1 MKQTST
7 LFRLLGHSTR
17 LRLLR
22 VLMQDRFNVT
32 ELTGILDLAQSGV
45 SRHLG
50 LLKDAGLVVE
60 EPEAGYVYYGLAE
73 NDHNG
78 NATLWPLL
86 KAELATVNKD
96 RSTRADDARLQEVLR
111 IRQENFETHGD
122 EKQLV
127 PGRSWAAWARIL
139 GHLLPP
145 LDVVDIGCGEGYLA
159 LEASRW
165 AKTVIGIDRSDEVLR
180 RARAL
185 MTRRNVSNILWKK
198 GDLAQLPLPNESV
211 DVALLS
217 QALHHTH
224 NPGQALQEAY
234 RVLRPTGRVLILD
247 LREHEETW
255 VRDRFGDTQM
265 GFSNRSLEKLLRS
278 SGYSKVKVG
287 IGAKRTGDPFTVL
300 IASGVRP
307 GNSSVRHKR
316 NRSSKL
322 SSSKGASHRERH

>member
-1 MKQTST
+1 
-7 LFRLLGHSTR
+7 
-17 LRLLR
+17 
-22 VLMQDRFNVT
+22 
-32 ELTGILDLAQSGV
+32 
-45 SRHLG
+45 
-50 LLKDAGLVVE
+50 
-60 EPEAGYVYYGLAE
+60 
-73 NDHNG
+73 
-78 NATLWPLL
+78 
-86 KAELATVNKD
+86 
-96 RSTRADDARLQEVLR
+96 
-111 IRQENFETHGD
+111 
-122 EKQLV
+122 
-127 PGRSWAAWARIL
+127 
-139 GHLLPP
+139 
-145 LDVVDIGCGEGYLA
+145 
-159 LEASRW
+159 
-165 AKTVIGIDRSDEVLR
+165 
-180 RARAL
+180 
-185 MTRRNVSNILWKK
+185 MTRRNVSNVLWKK
-198 GDLAQLPLPNESV
+198 GDLAQLPLPDESV

-217 QALHHTH
+217 QTLHHTD

-316 NRSSKL
+316 NRASKL

>member
-1 MKQTST
+1 MKQAST
-7 LFRLLGHSTR
+7 LFRLLGNPAR

-50 LLKDAGLVVE
+50 LLKDAGLVIE
-60 EPEAGYVYYGLAE
+60 APEAGYVYYGLAQ
-73 NDHNG
+73 NNQNG
-78 NATLWPLL
+78 NAALWPLL
-86 KAELATVNKD
+86 KNELTATTKD
-96 RSTRADDARLQEVLR
+96 RATRADDARLQEVLR

-122 EKQLV
+122 SKQLV

-165 AKTVIGIDRSDEVLR
+165 ARTVIGIDRSDEVLK

-185 MTRRNVSNILWKK
+185 MTRRNISNILWKK
-198 GDLAQLPLPNESV
+198 GDLAQLPLANKSV

-217 QALHHTH
+217 QTLHHAN

-234 RVLRPTGRVLILD
+234 RVLRPTGRVLVLD

-255 VRDRFGDTQM
+255 VRERFGDAQM
-265 GFSNRSLEKLLRS
+265 GFSDRHLEKLLQTA
-278 SGYSKVKVG
+278 GYSKVKVSV
-287 IGAKRTGDPFTVL
+287 GARRKGDPFTVL

-307 GNSSVRHKR
+307 DNSHVRHKGKH
-316 NRSSKL
+316 SSRPSL
-322 SSSKGASHRERH
+322 SKGVSHCERH

>member
-1 MKQTST
+1 MKQAST
-7 LFRLLGHSTR
+7 LFRLLGNPTR

-60 EPEAGYVYYGLAE
+60 EPEAGYVYYGLSE
-73 NDHNG
+73 NDRNG

-86 KAELATVNKD
+86 KAELTAVNKD

-122 EKQLV
+122 TKQLV

-165 AKTVIGIDRSDEVLR
+165 AKTVIGIDQSDEVLR
-180 RARAL
+180 RARGL
-185 MTRRNVSNILWKK
+185 MTRRNVSNIVWKK
-198 GDLAQLPLPNESV
+198 GDLTQLPLPNESV

-217 QALHHTH
+217 QALHHTE
-224 NPGQALQEAY
+224 NPDQALQEAY

-247 LREHEETW
+247 LREHEEIW
-255 VRDRFGDTQM
+255 VRDRFGDVQM
-265 GFSNRSLEKLLRS
+265 GFSNRNLEKLLRF
-278 SGYSKVKVG
+278 SGYSKVKVD

-307 GNSSVRHKR
+307 GNPSVRHKR

-322 SSSKGASHRERH
+322 SSNKGASHRERH